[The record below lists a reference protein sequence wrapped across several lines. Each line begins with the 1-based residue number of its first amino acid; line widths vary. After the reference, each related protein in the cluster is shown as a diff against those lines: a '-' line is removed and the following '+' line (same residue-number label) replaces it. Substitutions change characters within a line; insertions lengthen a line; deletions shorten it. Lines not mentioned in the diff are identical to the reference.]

1 MLFLAIRHLLSRK
14 RQTIL
19 IFLGISLGTMMFTI
33 ISGMQLGM
41 RDFIEERLLNNTSHI
56 QISARERFIEREE
69 MSERFFADQVVQWH
83 VPPAGKRE
91 EAHIMYPQGWFD
103 RLSNDPAVTG
113 YAPSLNMNVIISHRN
128 TKYPTSLTGIVPD
141 MQERVMELE
150 KYISEGKLA
159 DLGGGGNK
167 VIIGN
172 ALLKKLGSQVGDH
185 ILISSGLGELRPFKI
200 VGIFEMG
207 VQQLD
212 EALMFAGLK
221 TVQTLNKTPGQINS
235 IAVSLVNMERAHELA
250 DQWELTSRDKVQS
263 WEEANAGFLQIFDFQ
278 DYTRIAVTFAILV
291 VAGFGIYNVL
301 SIMITQKRKEI
312 AILRSIGY
320 PPKLIM
326 ELFLIQG
333 IILGITGALIGL
345 GLGHLINLYMATIEL
360 GFGPGGHD
368 GGGSKMMISYAP
380 SIYIQGFL
388 LAFISAILA
397 SFLPARAA
405 SKLTPLDIIR
415 SDL

>member
-19 IFLGISLGTMMFTI
+19 IFLGISLGTMMFTV

-41 RDFIEERLLNNTSHI
+41 REFIEERLLNNTSHI
-56 QISARERFIEREE
+56 VISARERLIDRKE
-69 MSERFFADQVVQWH
+69 MSERFFGDEVVQWK

-91 EAHIMYPQGWFD
+91 EAHIIYPQGWFD
-103 RLSNDPAVTG
+103 RLSSDPQVTG
-113 YAPSLNMNVIISHRN
+113 YAPSLGISVFISHRDA
-128 TKYPTSLTGIVPD
+128 KYPASLSGIVPD
-141 MQERVMELE
+141 LQERVMELE
-150 KYISEGKLA
+150 KYITTGKLS

-167 VIIGN
+167 VIVGS
-172 ALLKKLGSQVGDH
+172 ALLEKLGSQLGDH

-207 VQQLD
+207 VQQID
-212 EALMFAGLK
+212 ESLMFAGLK
-221 TVQTLNKTPGQINS
+221 TVQTLNKSPGRINS
-235 IAVSLVNMERAHELA
+235 IAVSLVNMEMAHELA
-250 DQWELTSRDKVQS
+250 GQWELTSRDKVQS

-278 DYTRIAVTFAILV
+278 DYTRMAVTFAILV

-320 PPKLIM
+320 PPKLIL

-333 IILGITGALIGL
+333 IILGITGAFIGL

-360 GFGPGGHD
+360 GFGPGGH
-368 GGGSKMMISYAP
+368 GGGSRMMISYAP

-388 LAFISAILA
+388 LAFVSAILA
-397 SFLPARAA
+397 SLLPARAA

-415 SDL
+415 SDV